1 VYANLTGMPPPH
13 RFLREQALLILE
25 SVRAR
30 FSCVALTAEEVFET
44 AQRMAKLN
52 LPGGTISDAL
62 LLTCARKV
70 DAERIYTWNVRH
82 LKLVAPD
89 LAGRILTP

>member
-1 VYANLTGMPPPH
+1 
-13 RFLREQALLILE
+13 
-25 SVRAR
+25 
-30 FSCVALTAEEVFET
+30 
-44 AQRMAKLN
+44 MAKLN